1 LEQAFPGQVFL
12 DVSGIDAGDDFAEK
26 LKSAVAA
33 SKALVAVIGPGW
45 LVSRDGARK
54 LGEEGD
60 FVTEEIAAA
69 IESGITIVPELVDGA
84 RMPAIDEL
92 PPRLRELSRRNAVSI
107 SHERFDSDSKH
118 LVEAL
123 YKPLG
128 IEPPNRIEKIL
139 ELAGVGATYSQRT
152 RDRLAVI
159 SILAACLGAFLTGAV
174 GGREPQRPSGGIDAA
189 PRVRAGAGLR
199 YSGPQLAAL
208 ATGRARCDCR
218 IGFGCDRRPRP
229 EFLPRDPDAIRSVDG
244 IVASRAIAQ
253 PLAHVSRGPDRVVEP
268 CAVYSTAAH
277 GRLPL
282 LLPRGQTRRHTAPSE
297 RRGGDVQKCLRRIRY
312 LRGIAHGQC
321 ADGDFLSLVRR
332 ARS

>member
-1 LEQAFPGQVFL
+1 MTKDIFISYRRHDSAFFAAKLRDRLEQAFPGQVFL

-69 IESGITIVPELVDGA
+69 IESGITIVPVLVDGA

-159 SILAACLGAFLTGAV
+159 SILAACLGAFLTGLWVVVSRSDPQEVSTPLLVSGLALAFGILGRNSLRWRRAALVAIVVSASAV
-174 GGREPQRPSGGIDAA
+174 IAGLGLSFYRAIQMPFDPWMASSQAAQLHSRLPTFPADQIAWSNRAPFTVPLPTVACPCFSLVDKPAGTPPHPSDAA
-189 PRVRAGAGLR
+189 
-199 YSGPQLAAL
+199 
-208 ATGRARCDCR
+208 AT
-218 IGFGCDRRPRP
+218 F
-229 EFLPRDPDAIRSVDG
+229 
-244 IVASRAIAQ
+244 
-253 PLAHVSRGPDRVVEP
+253 
-268 CAVYSTAAH
+268 
-277 GRLPL
+277 
-282 LLPRGQTRRHTAPSE
+282 
-297 RRGGDVQKCLRRIRY
+297 
-312 LRGIAHGQC
+312 
-321 ADGDFLSLVRR
+321 
-332 ARS
+332 